1 MDTSNS
7 PRDSDKHSV
16 LDEQS
21 SHIRVVSDARF
32 SVGESPLW
40 HPDESSLIFVDI
52 IDKALVT
59 MDQQGHCTRVPTQ
72 DFPTACALV
81 EQSSS
86 HLIVAFAQGV
96 SLVDRRSGKVTPVCQ
111 PDQMQGNRLNE
122 GKCDPKGRFWVSSMQ
137 TNLHPDGSGK
147 AMGRESGALFSVL
160 GDGFAKRWTE
170 YHIGLTNTMAWSP
183 NRETF
188 YFGDSM
194 NNVIWA
200 YDYELDTGSVSN
212 PRVFFEHY
220 LNGVPDGSCIDS
232 EGYLWNCRFG
242 GAEIIRIAPD
252 GLLDSVVRLPVTN
265 PTSCTFGG
273 ERAETLYITSAQ
285 FTLTPEQ
292 LKQNP
297 MEGAVLSFKP
307 HVGGAY
313 EYPFACADNLLS
325 QLHL

>member
-7 PRDSDKHSV
+7 HLDPDKNSV
-16 LDEQS
+16 LDKRVGRIE
-21 SHIRVVSDARF
+21 VVSDARF

-40 HPDESSLIFVDI
+40 NPHESSLIFVDI
-52 IDKALVT
+52 IDKVLVT
-59 MDQQGHCTRVPTQ
+59 LEQNGNCTRIQTE

-81 EQSSS
+81 EQSNS

-96 SLVDRRSGKVTPVCQ
+96 SLVDRRNGKVLPVSQ

-122 GKCDPKGRFWVSSMQ
+122 GKCDPLGRFWVSSMQ

-147 AMGRESGALFSVL
+147 EMDRESGALFSVV
-160 GDGFAKRWTE
+160 GDGFSKRWTE
-170 YHIGLTNTMAWSP
+170 YNIGLTNTMAWSP
-183 NRETF
+183 DRETF

-200 YDYELDTGSVSN
+200 YDYELEAGAVSN
-212 PRVFFEHY
+212 PRVFFQNY
-220 LNGVPDGSCIDS
+220 PNGAPDGSCIDS
-232 EGYLWNCRFG
+232 EGYVWNCRFG
-242 GAEIIRIAPD
+242 GSEIVRIAPD
-252 GLLDSVVRLPVTN
+252 GSLDSVVPLPVTN

-273 ERAETLYITSAQ
+273 ENGDTLYITSAQ
-285 FTLTPEQ
+285 FSLTAEQ

-297 MEGAVLSFKP
+297 IEGAVLSFKP
-307 HVGGAY
+307 HVGGSHEY
-313 EYPFACADNLLS
+313 EFSCSEDLLN